1 MTLLRSTIDY
11 PIVLKT
17 NFSQK
22 SRLFHVLEWDELVV
36 SCAAFLCA
44 EFADQRIVLASTRE
58 SLVQTLASFAT
69 QSATMR
75 AIERVPLKQLVP
87 ILCT

>member
-1 MTLLRSTIDY
+1 MFLLFTRFTLHIPT
-11 PIVLKT
+11 
-17 NFSQK
+17 
-22 SRLFHVLEWDELVV
+22 EWEELVV

-69 QSATMR
+69 QPTTMR
-75 AIERVPLKQLVP
+75 AIERVPVKQ
-87 ILCT
+87 